1 MLNAIEFGTF
11 YFFLGRPSPS
21 ARFISA
27 SNTGPAFCIFLWVWV
42 FFWVPETKG
51 VRIEEMDKLFG
62 GNQGE
67 QDLQRI
73 ADIRERLGI
82 SSDGVL
88 DEKEKDS
95 YTGAEQL
102 ENPEKE

>member
-1 MLNAIEFGTF
+1 MNT
-11 YFFLGRPSPS
+11 
-21 ARFISA
+21 
-27 SNTGPAFCIFLWVWV
+27 SNLEPAFCIFLWIWV

-82 SSDGVL
+82 SGDGVI
-88 DEKEKDS
+88 EKEKEGDS
-95 YTGAEQL
+95 MVEQQ
-102 ENPEKE
+102 EKLGNA

>member
-1 MLNAIEFGTF
+1 MNEINPE
-11 YFFLGRPSPS
+11 S
-21 ARFISA
+21 
-27 SNTGPAFCIFLWVWV
+27 AFCIFLWVWV

-73 ADIRERLGI
+73 ANIRERLGI

-88 DEKEKDS
+88 EKENDDG
-95 YTGAEQL
+95 TGVEQL
-102 ENPEKE
+102 EKLDKA